1 MPEPLPIRLSTR
13 GCPNQAI
20 AFDAKYHNE
29 ILHIYRADE
38 QIVLHRYSA
47 TEIYQILQSLEKQ
60 FGQKYFP
67 LANNVEHLGRGDERP
82 GLGMTILQIG
92 INTNITHAQ
101 GSSYLGPCLE
111 RLGYC
116 EWNNKN
122 NGIQWRLI
130 QENISERQLLQD
142 LVDRF

>member
-13 GCPNQAI
+13 GGPNQAI

-38 QIVLHRYSA
+38 QIVLHSYSA
-47 TEIYQILQSLEKQ
+47 TEIYQILQSLQKQ
-60 FGQKYFP
+60 FGQEYFP
-67 LANNVEHLGRGDERP
+67 LANNVERLGHGDERP
-82 GLGMTILQIG
+82 GLGMTILQVG

-116 EWNNKN
+116 EWNGLN

-130 QENISERQLLQD
+130 QQNISDRQLLQD
-142 LVDRF
+142 LADRF